1 MKDTGIIRHV
11 DELGRITLPI
21 ELRRSLSLEERD
33 PVHVYVDGNKI
44 ILEKEDVGDIF
55 TGSTK
60 DLIEYHG
67 KMISLDTIKELA
79 RIAEIKLK

>member
-21 ELRRSLSLEERD
+21 ELRRSLSLEESD

-60 DLIEYHG
+60 DLFEYHG